1 MHLTHN
7 ILVVL
12 LALIFAIAGLSKVAG
27 SPKGLSGTRDLGVK
41 DFIARSVG
49 GLETIAALGLIFGL
63 RYPDS
68 LFAWLAA
75 AFLWCAMAG
84 SIFLHSKAKKLR
96 IAFPPFLLIT
106 LLSVVLVTV

>member
-49 GLETIAALGLIFGL
+49 AVWLVRFSCTPRL
-63 RYPDS
+63 RN
-68 LFAWLAA
+68 
-75 AFLWCAMAG
+75 
-84 SIFLHSKAKKLR
+84 
-96 IAFPPFLLIT
+96 
-106 LLSVVLVTV
+106 